1 MLQGRLFSYPDTQ
14 RYRLGVNYNSLPI
27 NKAKNEVTNNYRNGT
42 MRHDDNGGASTHY
55 EPSHF
60 ASVAQTDNNNEP
72 AFKIDGNA
80 DRFAYDTSLEA
91 DTAQAGTLYR
101 LMEANEQADLVENI
115 ANAMA
120 GVPEEIVRLQLSYFL
135 AADKSYG
142 ERIAAHL
149 GISL

>member
-1 MLQGRLFSYPDTQ
+1 
-14 RYRLGVNYNSLPI
+14 
-27 NKAKNEVTNNYRNGT
+27 

-60 ASVAQTDNNNEP
+60 ASVAQTGNNNEP
-72 AFKIDGNA
+72 ELKIDGNA
-80 DRFAYDTSLEA
+80 DRFVYDTSLEA
-91 DTAQAGTLYR
+91 DTAQAGALYR

-120 GVPEEIVRLQLSYFL
+120 GVPEEIVRLQLSYFV

-142 ERIAAHL
+142 ERIATHL